1 MSQLFCFICTRTT
14 ADFIVP
20 VSASSQVEFNR
31 KVSNAFR
38 GMVGGVLRVG
48 DLKFRSTQDAV
59 DNHLLCDGTTITR
72 AQFPELVNH
81 LAGAGARSAALPDFS
96 GALSVTV
103 PTVTQT
109 VNAGG
114 TTDTGGT
121 VADQGAV
128 GGTAGGNVP
137 SGGRLPRSYSDA
149 ATVEP

>member
-1 MSQLFCFICTRTT
+1 MSQLFCFIATRTT
-14 ADFIVP
+14 ADFVVP
-20 VSASSQVEFNR
+20 VNASSQVEFNR

-81 LAGAGARSAALPDFS
+81 LAGAGASSAVLPDFS
-96 GALSVTV
+96 GALTVAV

-109 VNAGG
+109 VDEGG
-114 TTDTGGT
+114 TTGTGGAIT
-121 VADQGAV
+121 DQGEV
-128 GGTAGGNVP
+128 GGTTGGNVP
-137 SGGRLPRSYSDA
+137 SGGRPVNTGAL
-149 ATVEP
+149 EN